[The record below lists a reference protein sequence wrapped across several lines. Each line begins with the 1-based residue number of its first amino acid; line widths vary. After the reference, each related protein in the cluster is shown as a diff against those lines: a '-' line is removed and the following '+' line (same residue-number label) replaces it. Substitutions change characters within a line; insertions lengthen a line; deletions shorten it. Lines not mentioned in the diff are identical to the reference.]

1 MHIIDKLSYSSKI
14 ASNSA
19 REKIIFCMPPLFF
32 CLLTSSYILYTIVF
46 AVMSYST
53 LKYSAL
59 NIKQYLKL
67 ILLPGSFI
75 LLGLITII
83 FNISNVGIGDV
94 LFTFNI
100 LNIDIYASENG
111 VLLAIN
117 ILLRSLACIS
127 CFYFLI
133 LNTPM
138 NNLFSYLQKLKVP
151 DLLITLTELV
161 YRFSFVLLGELE
173 RIRTAQLSR
182 LGYLNIKNGIN
193 ATAQILVMTF
203 ERALNRA
210 NNIDIVLQSRCFDGA
225 FNVISTTENTSN
237 LLKVNTIILN
247 GGLIIFL
254 IVEVYF
260 KWIY

>member
-14 ASNSA
+14 ATNSA
-19 REKIIFCMPPLFF
+19 REKIIFCIPPLFF
-32 CLLTSSYILYTIVF
+32 CLLSSSYILYTIIFV
-46 AVMSYST
+46 VMSYST

-67 ILLPGSFI
+67 ILLPASFI
-75 LLGLITII
+75 LLGLITIVFNISNIEISDVLFSFNI
-83 FNISNVGIGDV
+83 FNIS
-94 LFTFNI
+94 
-100 LNIDIYASENG
+100 IYASEKG
-111 VLLAIN
+111 VVLATN
-117 ILLRSLACIS
+117 ILLRALACIS

-151 DLLITLTELV
+151 DLLITLTELI

-182 LGYLNIKNGIN
+182 LGYLNFKNGIQ
-193 ATAQILVMTF
+193 ASAQILAITF
-203 ERALNRA
+203 ESALNRV
-210 NNIDIVLQSRCFDGA
+210 NNIDIVLQARCFDGT
-225 FNVISTTENTSN
+225 FNVISTTENTTN
-237 LLKVNTIILN
+237 LLRVKTIILN
-247 GGLIIFL
+247 GSLLIFF